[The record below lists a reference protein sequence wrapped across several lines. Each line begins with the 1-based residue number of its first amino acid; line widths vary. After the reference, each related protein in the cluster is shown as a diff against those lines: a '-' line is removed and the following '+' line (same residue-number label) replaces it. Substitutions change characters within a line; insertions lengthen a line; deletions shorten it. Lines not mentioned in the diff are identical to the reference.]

1 MKFKRWTMLALIC
14 ALMFCG
20 AASAGAG
27 LTARLEGSALKVDWN
42 VAEAGE
48 CTLTIS
54 ADGWPMEVLRV
65 QPCGS
70 LERSVD
76 ASKRYSIRLRTPN
89 GCLTTEAAA
98 EAGATEPAILP
109 TAAPTPIPTAEPTQT
124 PTAVPTPIPTAAP
137 TPAAGPV
144 TGDMRPGLAAQVVD
158 QVNAERA
165 REGLGALRVDGEL
178 TRAAQVRAREIAQSF
193 SHTRPDGA
201 AWSTVSAS
209 ALGENIAM
217 GQKTVDKVMAAWM
230 TSRGHRENILRPGFG
245 SIGVCAYISG
255 GVTYWV
261 QLFGK

>member
-1 MKFKRWTMLALIC
+1 MKFKRCTMLALIC

-89 GCLTTEAAA
+89 GCLTTEA
-98 EAGATEPAILP
+98 GATEPAILP

-124 PTAVPTPIPTAAP
+124 PTAVPTPIPTAVP

-165 REGLGALRVDGEL
+165 RAGLGALRVDGEL

-193 SHTRPDGA
+193 NHTRPDGA

-245 SIGVCAYISG
+245 SIGAYLG
-255 GVTYWV
+255 EALAE
-261 QLFGK
+261 LFGK